1 MVMKLSK
8 TPQLEKIDPH
18 FEASF
23 SVRSFENNNTEE
35 RPFWHFHPELEI
47 AYIQDGSGKRHIGS
61 HLSYYK
67 KGDLIMMGP
76 NLPHL
81 GFTNRFAR
89 GQKEVVVQMKEDF
102 LGNGVLEIPEMKEIK
117 KLFKRSRNGIRFH
130 GNTKRLVGERLSD
143 LVHMNNF
150 ERVTSFLTILQILA
164 TTEEYTNL
172 NAGNLALETQ
182 VSDNDRIKVIFKH
195 VRENFKENIT
205 LNEVSILINM
215 TVPAFCR
222 YFKRITKKTF
232 ITFLNE
238 FRVVHACKLIAEE
251 HMTITEV
258 CYECGYNNFSHFAKN
273 FKKVTDKTPTQYR
286 KELSLKVY

>member
-1 MVMKLSK
+1 MAISK
-8 TPQLEKIDPH
+8 KPELEQIDPH
-18 FEASF
+18 FGSSF
-23 SVRSFENNNTEE
+23 SVRSFENNKVEE
-35 RPFWHFHPELEI
+35 KPFWHFHPELEI

-67 KGDLIMMGP
+67 KGDLIMIGP

-89 GQKEVVVQMKEDF
+89 GHKEVVVQMKEDF
-102 LGNGVLEIPEMKEIK
+102 LSTSFLEIPEMNDINT
-117 KLFKRSRNGIRFH
+117 LFQRSRNGIRFH
-130 GNTKRLVGERLSD
+130 GNTKRLIGERLSD
-143 LVHMNNF
+143 LVYMNSF
-150 ERVTSFLTILQILA
+150 EKLTSFLTILQALA
-164 TTEEYTNL
+164 TTKEYTNL

-182 VSDNDRIKVIFKH
+182 VSDNDRIKVIYRY
-195 VRENFKENIT
+195 VSENFKENIS
-205 LNEVSILINM
+205 LEEVSRLINM

-273 FKKVTDKTPTQYR
+273 FKKVTKKTPSQYR